1 MNSPMSVFPTHVLL
15 LRAAD
20 GAHAKYTI
28 VNDWNANEVGYP
40 VHVPTPA
47 GPVSGDNSHRSYFP
61 TYRSLFVMGSLHRKR
76 SGLQDGDCV
85 WLCGIGDKYNH
96 AGGLRGALH
105 SDGCLGCG
113 PRMVS
118 LSMAH
123 PTLDLGLYN
132 VY

>member
-1 MNSPMSVFPTHVLL
+1 MSVFPAHVLL

-61 TYRSLFVMGSLHRKR
+61 TYRSLLSW
-76 SGLQDGDCV
+76 GLS
-85 WLCGIGDKYNH
+85 IE
-96 AGGLRGALH
+96 RGAA
-105 SDGCLGCG
+105 CT
-113 PRMVS
+113 MVTEHGF
-118 LSMAH
+118 A
-123 PTLDLGLYN
+123 G
-132 VY
+132 